1 MNGVPLE
8 KVSEQKDLGVVINN
22 KLKFNSQCVSS
33 SKTAN
38 KVLGF
43 IFRSFE
49 YRSKEIIIPLYKSLV
64 RPHLEYAIQFW
75 CPYYC
80 KDIDILERVQRRATK
95 LIVNMRNLPYEERLK
110 RLGLQTLKTR
120 RLRGELIEVFKIL
133 NNIDLVNPGLL
144 SLAPHGITRNNGLKL
159 VGKRFQ
165 TDIAKNFFANKVV
178 SQWNSLPRDVVHAQ
192 SINMF
197 KNRIDKYCREQ
208 GIN

>member
-1 MNGVPLE
+1 MG
-8 KVSEQKDLGVVINN
+8 I
-22 KLKFNSQCVSS
+22 
-33 SKTAN
+33 
-38 KVLGF
+38 
-43 IFRSFE
+43 IFGSFE
-49 YRSKEIIIPLYKSLV
+49 YRRKDIIIPLYKSLV

-95 LIVNMRNLPYEERLK
+95 LVVNMRNLPYEERLK

-133 NNIDLVNPGLL
+133 NNFDLVSPGLL
-144 SLAPHGITRNNGLKL
+144 TLAPNGITRNNGFKL
-159 VGKRFQ
+159 AGKRFQ

-178 SQWNSLPRDVVHAQ
+178 SQWNSLPRNVVHAQ

-197 KNRIDKYCREQ
+197 KNRIDKYFREQ